1 MEVIEKVKQLA
12 KDRFVDAEFEEF
24 LETFIQLSAGSIIID
39 SIFQIS
45 TDEGDELEVGFFTP
59 DSIVDITLS
68 KGKVYS
74 CSYPL
79 SKIKNLDLS
88 DRGSKWVLIISGE
101 KKFDYN
107 VVKPGL
113 TDPLK
118 KYEISLRRHL
128 SL

>member
-101 KKFDYN
+101 KK
-107 VVKPGL
+107 L
-113 TDPLK
+113 
-118 KYEISLRRHL
+118 
-128 SL
+128 